1 MNAAASLWNLDLDLQ
16 WGDRKNGHQ
25 DAEENAQEF
34 DLVYA
39 GQSHTQAKSIQR
51 KRALIHDFETLTELI
66 KSHDSPDGSPG
77 SSNDLP

>member
-1 MNAAASLWNLDLDLQ
+1 VNAAASLWNLDLDLQ

-39 GQSHTQAKSIQR
+39 GQSHTQAKSIQ
-51 KRALIHDFETLTELI
+51 
-66 KSHDSPDGSPG
+66 
-77 SSNDLP
+77 